1 MIMVLAVVPH
11 HVTAL
16 CSFVTS
22 GLMCTCTVSMQDV
35 TQKQEQVELCGTSNS
50 NHADVLT
57 ILKVQFVLTS
67 GTRLTI
73 YSTLS

>member
-22 GLMCTCTVSMQDV
+22 DFVCTCTVSMRDV
-35 TQKQEQVELCGTSNS
+35 TQK
-50 NHADVLT
+50 
-57 ILKVQFVLTS
+57 
-67 GTRLTI
+67 
-73 YSTLS
+73 